1 MTHIV
6 VDPVTRIEGHLRIEA
21 EVDGGRVKDAWSSAT
36 MFRGV
41 ELILKGR
48 DPRDAWA
55 FTQRICGVCTTVH
68 AIASIR
74 AVENAI
80 GAQPPQN
87 ARLLRNL
94 IMAYQCVQDHVIHFY
109 HLHALDW
116 VDVVSAL
123 SADPAKTS
131 ALAESISD
139 WPLSSTKYFAGVKG
153 RLKTFVERGQL
164 GPFANAYWGHPAYV
178 LPPEANLMA
187 VAHYLEALDW
197 QRDVIRA
204 HAILGGKNPHLQ
216 SFLVGGMATPIDPDR
231 QASINVGSIA
241 ELKQLVA
248 KAKDFVSKVYIP
260 DLLAVASFYKAW
272 AGVGGGVG
280 NYLVYGEYP
289 EDDGPNPPL
298 FLPSGVL
305 RNKDLSKVEK
315 FDAAKITEHVKHS
328 WYDYSS
334 GDEKGIHPSQGETKP
349 NYTGPTPPYEKLDGA
364 AKYSWLKAP
373 RYDGLPMEVGPLSRM
388 LVAYASG
395 HARVKELVGDVLKK
409 LGVGPE
415 ALFSTLGRVAA
426 RGIETL
432 LLTEKIDGWID
443 QLAVNMHRRQL
454 TIHDNSKWEPTTWPK
469 ECDGSRLP
477 RGPARGPRPLGAHRG
492 RRDRQLPVHRAQHVE
507 RGAAGRPG
515 QARAVRGSAPEHARG
530 RSHEADRDPADDPL
544 LRPLHRVRRPRRRR
558 EEEPAREGEGRMSTS
573 VPFVVSE
580 SGRHYPIGPAPPEHS
595 DLVRVYVWE
604 WPVRLAHWGVVLS
617 IAVLAVTGIYI
628 GQPVHHGHR
637 ARRGPLPDG
646 DVQGRPLLR
655 GHPLHAGRP
664 LPPDL
669 DVPRQ
674 PLRPLGQVHPGQ
686 EAAAPRPRPGAPLL
700 PLPAP
705 QAARLHRPQ
714 PARGGDLHARL
725 PDLPGH
731 DPHRLHAL
739 RSQRERRART
749 CVSSGTSSRSSAGSR
764 RCG

>member
-21 EVDGGRVKDAWSSAT
+21 EVDGGRVTDAWSSAT
-36 MFRGV
+36 MFRGI

-139 WPLSSTKYFAGVKG
+139 WPLSGTKYFAGVKA

-164 GPFANAYWGHPAYV
+164 GPFANAYWGHPAYL

-216 SFLVGGMATPIDPDR
+216 SFLVGGMATPIDLDR
-231 QASINVGSIA
+231 QASINDGSIE
-241 ELKQLVA
+241 ELRQLAA
-248 KAKDFVSKVYIP
+248 KAKHFVSKVYIP

-280 NYLVYGEYP
+280 NYLVYGDYP

-334 GDEKGIHPSQGETKP
+334 GDDKGIHPSQGETKP
-349 NYTGPTPPYEKLDGA
+349 NYTGPTPPYEKLDGT

-395 HARVKELVGDVLKK
+395 HTRVKELVGDVLKK

-432 LLTEKIDGWID
+432 LLTEKIEGWID

-454 TIHDNSKWEPTTWPK
+454 KIHDNSKWEPSTWPK
-469 ECDGSRLP
+469 EAMGVGFHEAP
-477 RGPARGPRPLGAHRG
+477 RGALGHWVHIVDGAIANYQCVVPSTWNAGPR
-492 RRDRQLPVHRAQHVE
+492 DAQ
-507 RGAAGRPG
+507 G
-515 QARAVRGSAPEHARG
+515 
-530 RSHEADRDPADDPL
+530 
-544 LRPLHRVRRPRRRR
+544 
-558 EEEPAREGEGRMSTS
+558 
-573 VPFVVSE
+573 
-580 SGRHYPIGPAPPEHS
+580 
-595 DLVRVYVWE
+595 
-604 WPVRLAHWGVVLS
+604 
-617 IAVLAVTGIYI
+617 
-628 GQPVHHGHR
+628 
-637 ARRGPLPDG
+637 RRGPYEEA
-646 DVQGRPLLR
+646 LLNT
-655 GHPLHAGRP
+655 PVADP
-664 LPPDL
+664 TKPIEI
-669 DVPRQ
+669 
-674 PLRPLGQVHPGQ
+674 LRTIHSFDPCIACGVHVVD
-686 EAAAPRPRPGAPLL
+686 ARRNLL
-700 PLPAP
+700 AKV
-705 QAARLHRPQ
+705 
-714 PARGGDLHARL
+714 
-725 PDLPGH
+725 
-731 DPHRLHAL
+731 
-739 RSQRERRART
+739 RA
-749 CVSSGTSSRSSAGSR
+749 V
-764 RCG
+764 